1 MNKPKPHQ
9 IVLNTLFVPG
19 KIYYYAVG
27 MERAL
32 GVVSLV
38 DN

>member
-9 IVLNTLFVPG
+9 IGLNNQFVPV

-32 GVVSLV
+32 GVGSLV
-38 DN
+38 DK